1 MNNSIERIVGKAVLD
16 AKFWAALVEDAEAA
30 LAKAGFSLSK
40 TQLSRLQA
48 GLAQHKSKSGTQS
61 LFSNAQTDMFREFW
75 R

>member
-40 TQLSRLQA
+40 TQMSRLQT
-48 GLAQHKSKSGTQS
+48 GIAQHKQTGGTLIPTTLS
-61 LFSNAQTDMFREFW
+61 IGGYW
-75 R
+75 RG